1 MLIGNRELTG
11 EERLNKAVVA
21 IMVEP
26 KYTALAGVLMIG
38 DKTVEDDVP
47 TAYTNGRDERYGRK
61 FIIGLTDAE
70 LRGLVLHENYHKLF
84 RHLTTWRDL
93 WDQDGKLANM
103 ACDFVINLK
112 IQDENSDGFAKLPDG
127 GCIDER
133 FRGMNAKQVFDILKQ
148 DQEEGGGGYG
158 GGGGGGH
165 SEPLDE
171 HDWEGAGGL
180 SEDEERQLERDID
193 EAIRQGALSAG
204 KLGHN
209 VDRDFDELLKPQV
222 DWREMLREFINA
234 TCAGKDFSTWN
245 RPNRRF
251 IGQGVYMPSGVSEK
265 VEELVLAVD
274 TSGSIGQR
282 QLTLFLTEVK
292 GICTTVK
299 PDKVRLIYWGH
310 KIAGDET
317 YEMDEIDNLT
327 KSTKPVGGGG
337 TDVVCV
343 TEYMKEERITPQAVI
358 VLTDGYLAGSW
369 GDWSCPLLW
378 AILDNKGAKPNVGK
392 VTHIESRNM

>member
-21 IMVEP
+21 IMAEP

-112 IQDENSDGFAKLPDG
+112 IQDENKDGFAKLPDG

-148 DQEEGGGGYG
+148 DQEEGGGG
-158 GGGGGGH
+158 GGGGGH
-165 SEPLDE
+165 GEPLDE

-204 KLGHN
+204 KMGHN

-251 IGQGVYMPSGVSEK
+251 IGQGIYMPSGVSEK

-282 QLTLFLTEVK
+282 ELTLFLTEVK

-317 YEMDEIDNLT
+317 YEMDEIDNIT

-337 TDVVCV
+337 TDVECV

>member
-1 MLIGNRELTG
+1 
-11 EERLNKAVVA
+11 
-21 IMVEP
+21 
-26 KYTALAGVLMIG
+26 
-38 DKTVEDDVP
+38 
-47 TAYTNGRDERYGRK
+47 
-61 FIIGLTDAE
+61 
-70 LRGLVLHENYHKLF
+70 
-84 RHLTTWRDL
+84 
-93 WDQDGKLANM
+93 
-103 ACDFVINLK
+103 
-112 IQDENSDGFAKLPDG
+112 
-127 GCIDER
+127 
-133 FRGMNAKQVFDILKQ
+133 MNAKQVFDILKQ
-148 DQEEGGGGYG
+148 DQEEGGGG
-158 GGGGGGH
+158 GGGGGH
-165 SEPLDE
+165 GEPLDE

-204 KLGHN
+204 KMGHN

-251 IGQGVYMPSGVSEK
+251 IGQGIYMPSGVSEK

-282 QLTLFLTEVK
+282 ELTLFLTEVK
-292 GICTTVK
+292 GVCTTVK

-317 YEMDEIDNLT
+317 YEMDEIDNIT

-337 TDVVCV
+337 TDVECV

-392 VTHIESRNM
+392 VAHIESRNM

>member
-61 FIIGLTDAE
+61 FIEALIDAE

-112 IQDENSDGFAKLPDG
+112 IQDENRDGFAKLPDG

-148 DQEEGGGGYG
+148 DQEEGGGG
-158 GGGGGGH
+158 GGGGGH
-165 SEPLDE
+165 GEPLDE

-251 IGQGVYMPSGVSEK
+251 IGQGIYMPSGVSEK

-282 QLTLFLTEVK
+282 ELTLFLTEVK

-337 TDVVCV
+337 TDVECV

-378 AILDNKGAKPNVGK
+378 AILDHKEAKPNVGK

>member
-21 IMVEP
+21 IMAEP

-61 FIIGLTDAE
+61 FIEALIDAE

-93 WDQDGKLANM
+93 WDENARLANM

-112 IQDENSDGFAKLPDG
+112 IQDENKDGFAKLPDG

-148 DQEEGGGGYG
+148 DQEEGGGG
-158 GGGGGGH
+158 GGGGGH
-165 SEPLDE
+165 GEPLDE

-204 KLGHN
+204 KMGHN

-251 IGQGVYMPSGVSEK
+251 IGQGIYMPSGVSEK

-282 QLTLFLTEVK
+282 ELTLFLTEVK

-317 YEMDEIDNLT
+317 YEMDEIDNIT

-337 TDVVCV
+337 TDVECV

>member
-21 IMVEP
+21 IMAEP

-112 IQDENSDGFAKLPDG
+112 IQDENKDGFAKLPDG

-148 DQEEGGGGYG
+148 DQEEGGGG
-158 GGGGGGH
+158 GGGGGH
-165 SEPLDE
+165 GEPLDE
-171 HDWEGAGGL
+171 HDWEGADGL

-282 QLTLFLTEVK
+282 ELTLFLTEVK

>member
-21 IMVEP
+21 IMAEP

-70 LRGLVLHENYHKLF
+70 FRGLVLHENYHKLF

-93 WDQDGKLANM
+93 WDENARLANM

-112 IQDENSDGFAKLPDG
+112 IQDENKDGFAKLPDG

-148 DQEEGGGGYG
+148 DQEEGGGG
-158 GGGGGGH
+158 GGGGGH
-165 SEPLDE
+165 GEPLDE

-204 KLGHN
+204 KMGHN

-251 IGQGVYMPSGVSEK
+251 IGQGIYMPSGVSEK

-282 QLTLFLTEVK
+282 ELTLFLTEVK

-317 YEMDEIDNLT
+317 YEMDEIDNIT

-337 TDVVCV
+337 TDVECV

>member
-21 IMVEP
+21 IMAEP

-112 IQDENSDGFAKLPDG
+112 IQDENRDGFAKLPDG

-148 DQEEGGGGYG
+148 DQEEGGGG
-158 GGGGGGH
+158 GGGGGH
-165 SEPLDE
+165 GEPLDE
-171 HDWEGAGGL
+171 HDWEGADGL

-251 IGQGVYMPSGVSEK
+251 IGQGIYMPSGVSEK

-282 QLTLFLTEVK
+282 ELTLFLTEVK

-337 TDVVCV
+337 TEVECV